1 MRSSLRCLPLFIAL
15 PLAAQWDLR
24 MELPRPS
31 GQNLPST
38 MLGGTA
44 SLAQGDFDTG
54 KGYIATVSQRLYA
67 FGPIARLEWN
77 VEYSRFATEGT
88 QVQTNTTTSVQTVNA
103 THLTQQGVGVGLN
116 LQLWIP
122 FTGLGGEIGVIERLQ
137 HYKST
142 GPGVEKTS
150 NLARPWLRV
159 GTRWRL
165 PFPVIHPYLAASYQQ
180 PITKDRPVKLSSAN
194 DLQAYYNAQGNGQ
207 EFERMWTFGVGI
219 TF

>member
-1 MRSSLRCLPLFIAL
+1 MRSIVLLLLLAL

-24 MELPRPS
+24 VELPRPS

-38 MLGGTA
+38 LYSGGGA
-44 SLAQGDFDTG
+44 LVRGEFDTG
-54 KGYIATVSQRLYA
+54 NGYIATVSKRIFA

-77 VEYSRFATEGT
+77 VEYSRFTTTGT
-88 QVQTNTTTSVQTVNA
+88 LVQTDSSNVQTTSA
-103 THLTQQGVGVGLN
+103 TRLTQQGVGAGLN

-122 FTGLGGEIGVIERLQ
+122 FTGLGGEIGVVERFQ
-137 HYKST
+137 RYKST

-165 PFPVIHPYLAASYQQ
+165 PFPVIHPYVAASYQQ
-180 PITKDRPVKLSSAN
+180 PITKDRPVKLNSAS
-194 DLQAYYNAQGNGQ
+194 DLQDYYNAQGNGQ
-207 EFERMWTFGVGI
+207 EFQRMWTFGVGV

>member
-1 MRSSLRCLPLFIAL
+1 MRSILRCLPLCFAL

-31 GQNLPST
+31 GQNLPATLLS
-38 MLGGTA
+38 GSS
-44 SLAQGDFDTG
+44 SLVQGDFDTG
-54 KGYIATVSQRLYA
+54 SGYIATLSKRIVA

-77 VEYSRFATEGT
+77 AEYSRFATTGT
-88 QVQTNTTTSVQTVNA
+88 LVQTDSANVQTLST

-122 FTGLGGEIGVIERLQ
+122 FVGLGGEFGVVERFQ

-142 GPGVEKTS
+142 GPGVEKTT

-165 PFPVIHPYLAASYQQ
+165 PIPVIHPYVAASYQQ

-194 DLQAYYNAQGNGQ
+194 DLQGYYNAQGNGQ
-207 EFERMWTFGVGI
+207 EFERMWTFGVGV